1 MPLDGSSK
9 PPLVNLPS
17 NGIDSP
23 EEGYALAIT
32 YLGRDWIV
40 LYVNEGNFTAFP
52 ADHKKSSIHQARKIM
67 QYLIV
72 EGFIHPEDDKPTMSV
87 Q

>member
-23 EEGYALAIT
+23 EEGYALFIT
-32 YLGRDWIV
+32 YRGRDWIV
-40 LYVNEGNFTAFP
+40 LYKDEGNFTAFP
-52 ADHKKSSIHQARKIM
+52 ADHKQSNSNQARKVM
-67 QYLIV
+67 EYLIN
-72 EGFIHPEDDKPTMSV
+72 EGFIDPKDNTPTMSV